1 MDTVLITATD
11 CQKCNYVKS
20 HIDCS
25 QIIVYDRSDKK
36 AIALMAFHEILNK
49 DLHLPILIY
58 DDLDGETQII
68 AGNGTKIVN
77 KIREIVYV

>member
-1 MDTVLITATD
+1 MDVVLITAPD

-20 HIDCS
+20 HVDCS
-25 QIIVYDRSDKK
+25 QITVYDRSDKK
-36 AIALMAFHEILNK
+36 AMALMAFNDILTK

-68 AGNGTKIVN
+68 AGNGVKIVE

>member
-1 MDTVLITATD
+1 MDVVLITAPD

-25 QIIVYDRSDKK
+25 QITVYDRSDKK
-36 AIALMAFHEILNK
+36 AMALMAFHDILTK

-68 AGNGTKIVN
+68 AGNGVKIVD
-77 KIREIVYV
+77 KIKEIIYV

>member
-1 MDTVLITATD
+1 MDVVLITAPD

-20 HIDCS
+20 HIPCS
-25 QIIVYDRSDKK
+25 EITVYDRSDKK
-36 AIALMAFHEILNK
+36 AMALMAFHEILNK

-68 AGNGTKIVN
+68 AGNGVKIVE
-77 KIREIVYV
+77 KLKEIIYV